1 MKFNTVIKPI
11 AIFGFILQIH
21 AQEQTK
27 TFIQEQNGYTGY
39 ESVCIADPN
48 WVEKWGVLEWWLN
61 NALGRKN
68 DIAAD
73 VGDLIC

>member
-1 MKFNTVIKPI
+1 MRFITVILLVAI
-11 AIFGFILQIH
+11 AGLKWLTL

-27 TFIQEQNGYTGY
+27 TFIHEQNGYAGY

-48 WVEKWGVLEWWLN
+48 WVQKWGVLEWWLN
-61 NALGRKN
+61 NALSRKN
-68 DIAAD
+68 DVAAD